1 MARPEDRNYANQAL
15 RRLAVLILLFV
26 VALGLTGVGVY
37 LAYQKV
43 DLALRG
49 EIVWGEVIALEYEGV
64 DPSKVLVVEFTPD
77 GVRKVTIRHS
87 ESTRP
92 TGLEVGARAPVNF
105 LPEAPEDARI
115 LGRINWI
122 PAVLL
127 LLLGPTLIVLAIR
140 GIRIEGRLATGDDD
154 FEP

>member
-1 MARPEDRNYANQAL
+1 MARPEDRTYANQAL
-15 RRLAVLILLFV
+15 RRLGVLIMVFV
-26 VALGLTGVGVY
+26 VALGLTGVGLY

-49 EIVWGEVIALEYEGV
+49 EIVWGEVIGVEYEGV

-77 GVRKVTIRHS
+77 GVRKITIRHS
-87 ESTRP
+87 ESARP
-92 TGLEVGARAPVNF
+92 TGLEVGAKAPVNF

-140 GIRIEGRLATGDDD
+140 GIRIEGRLATGGDD